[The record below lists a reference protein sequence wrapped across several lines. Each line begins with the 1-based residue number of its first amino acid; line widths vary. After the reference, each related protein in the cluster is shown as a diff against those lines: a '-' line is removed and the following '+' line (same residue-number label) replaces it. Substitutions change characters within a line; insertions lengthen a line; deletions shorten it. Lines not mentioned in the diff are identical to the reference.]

1 MTEGPQKYRI
11 TRNREF
17 RSCIDCRKR
26 KLKCDRQQPCSGCI
40 RRESPSSCEY
50 VPSTDR
56 RNNNAQK
63 SQADEK
69 LQRLE
74 RMVQEFIR
82 SKDNSAGSDPSTSS
96 DATLTTQ
103 SRTRDDPIHF
113 GASHWSAMLED
124 IVELRASL
132 VNYDSV
138 LETSTTSDDDD
149 EEDAISLLFGAA
161 KRSSLSQVLSDYL
174 PPKSQCDRLV
184 SVYFRT
190 STLTAAYIHNK
201 QFQRQY
207 QLFWSEPAS
216 TSPLWISLLFSILNI
231 ATKVLHM
238 NPAVNSAE
246 PVFAKCF
253 DKAAAYCMVIG
264 QYHRPKQGAVEAL
277 SLFAQAL
284 CLAGSDISPDVSIVF
299 GTLVRLATVMGYHRD
314 PDETPNKFSAF
325 DGEMRRRVW
334 SNCMQL
340 DMLVSFQL
348 GLPSVT
354 QYPTW
359 TTKPPTNLLDSDFDI
374 DTVQLPPPRPVED
387 LTPLI
392 FCIVKHKY
400 MAVFEKVL
408 RHALCPSHDSIAELE
423 VIDKEVRE
431 TLNGFPDIFKARAMA
446 ESIVDSP
453 SLTVT
458 RMCVFLLHHKCLCVL
473 HRRHAA
479 RGQICSLKT
488 CYDSS
493 TNMLTRYVDT
503 YKEFA
508 PGGQL
513 ESERWFMGSISWHF
527 FLTGVMALCL
537 VLYSTRH
544 PLVGPSSS
552 DIVDVV
558 STLQV
563 LQDAKEV
570 LDEQVARGRD
580 TKRVQQLVET
590 TIQIFDKRNLNTVT
604 STDSSLSENQEAL
617 VMNDWQA
624 TQQIQGVT
632 SSLFEES
639 NSEPTVSY
647 DWMDLEQFLKL
658 PAGQFD
664 SANNGTASGE
674 SWITDLDTFM
684 PTIT

>member
-1 MTEGPQKYRI
+1 
-11 TRNREF
+11 
-17 RSCIDCRKR
+17 
-26 KLKCDRQQPCSGCI
+26 
-40 RRESPSSCEY
+40 
-50 VPSTDR
+50 
-56 RNNNAQK
+56 
-63 SQADEK
+63 
-69 LQRLE
+69 
-74 RMVQEFIR
+74 MVQELVR
-82 SKDNSAGSDPSTSS
+82 TKDNSAGSDSSTSS
-96 DATLTTQ
+96 DATLKIQ
-103 SRTRDDPIHF
+103 SRTRDDPVQL

-124 IVELRASL
+124 IEELRATL
-132 VNYDSV
+132 VDHDSV
-138 LETSTTSDDDD
+138 LETSTGSNDGDD
-149 EEDAISLLFGAA
+149 EDAISLLFGAA

-190 STLTAAYIHNK
+190 TTLTAAYIHNQ

-207 QLFWSEPAS
+207 RLFWSDPTSA
-216 TSPLWISLLFSILNI
+216 SPLWISLLFSILNI
-231 ATKVLHM
+231 ATKVLHT
-238 NPAVNSAE
+238 NPAVKSAE
-246 PVFAKCF
+246 PVPKCF

-277 SLFAQAL
+277 ALFAQAL

-359 TTKPPTNLLDSDFDI
+359 TTKPPTNLLNSDFDI
-374 DTVQLPPPRPVED
+374 DTLQLPPPRPVED

-408 RHALCPSHDSIAELE
+408 RHALSPSHDSITELE
-423 VIDKEVRE
+423 IIDKEVKE
-431 TLNGFPDIFKARAMA
+431 TLNGFPDILKARAMA
-446 ESIVDSP
+446 DSIFDSP

-479 RGQICSLKT
+479 KGRIDSLQT
-488 CYDSS
+488 CHDSS

-513 ESERWFMGSISWHF
+513 ETERWFMGSISWHF

-537 VLYSTRH
+537 VLCSTRD
-544 PLVGPSSS
+544 PIVGPSSS
-552 DIVDVV
+552 GVV
-558 STLQV
+558 NIAATLR
-563 LQDAKEV
+563 LLRDTKEV
-570 LDEQVARGRD
+570 LDGQLARGRD
-580 TKRVQQLVET
+580 TKRVQRLVKT
-590 TIQIFDKRNLNTVT
+590 TIQIFDMRSLDTPS
-604 STDSSLSENQEAL
+604 STEPSLLENQDAF
-617 VMNDWQA
+617 NIDSWQA
-624 TQQIQGVT
+624 LQQVQTLTDG
-632 SSLFEES
+632 LCEES
-639 NSEPTVSY
+639 ISASMNSYE
-647 DWMDLEQFLKL
+647 WMDLEQFLRL
-658 PAGQFD
+658 PDGQSD
-664 SANNGTASGE
+664 QVYEGTSSDE
-674 SWITDLDTFM
+674 PWTVDLNTSMPMIT
-684 PTIT
+684 